1 MALAVSPL
9 AYQAIEGSII
19 GGNVVAIMNQ
29 YSKRI
34 ELMTDMY
41 LLGQAKTTN
50 PLVDVAGIPVNVIT
64 QEQYIYQ
71 ADITTNP
78 IESGAKLTDHVIINP
93 LKVSINFEVVNFPD
107 MDQKYVFGLFETMF
121 KNRQTTTLLTR
132 HKQLENMIM
141 TGFQPTNSLPNWGG
155 FRARAEFQQIGLVT
169 VQTAKISRKDASPN
183 GASKKNVEKTATD
196 STKKGEAKKT
206 PVPSGS
212 TASQLFK

>member
-1 MALAVSPL
+1 MALALSPL
-9 AYQAIEGSII
+9 AYQAIEASII
-19 GGNVVAIMNQ
+19 GGNVIAIMNQ

-107 MDQKYVFGLFETMF
+107 MDQKYVFGLLETMF

-155 FRARAEFQQIGLVT
+155 FRARAEFQQIGLVNIEA
-169 VQTAKISRKDASPN
+169 QKIKATKPNDAT
-183 GASKKNVEKTATD
+183 KKNVSKQAEKATNKGTPK
-196 STKKGEAKKT
+196 STPPKA
-206 PVPSGS
+206 S
-212 TASQLFK
+212 TAAQIRNLF

>member
-1 MALAVSPL
+1 MALAISPL

-107 MDQKYVFGLFETMF
+107 MDQKYVFGLLETMF
-121 KNRQTTTLLTR
+121 KNRQTTTLLTK

-155 FRARAEFQQIGLVT
+155 FRARAEFQQIGLVSIEA
-169 VQTAKISRKDASPN
+169 QKIKATKPNDAT
-183 GASKKNVEKTATD
+183 KKNVSKQAEKATNKGTPK
-196 STKKGEAKKT
+196 STPPKA
-206 PVPSGS
+206 S
-212 TASQLFK
+212 TAAQIRNLF

>member
-1 MALAVSPL
+1 MALALSPL

-19 GGNVVAIMNQ
+19 GGNVIAIMNQ

-50 PLVDVAGIPVNVIT
+50 PLVDVSGIPVNVIT

-78 IESGAKLTDHVIINP
+78 IESGAKLTDHVILNP

-107 MDQKYVFGLFETMF
+107 MDQKYVFGLLETMF
-121 KNRQTTTLLTR
+121 KNRQTTTLLTK

>member
-1 MALAVSPL
+1 MALALSPL
-9 AYQAIEGSII
+9 AYQSVEGSII
-19 GGNVVAIMNQ
+19 GGNIIAIMNQ

-107 MDQKYVFGLFETMF
+107 MDQKYVFGLLETMF

>member
-121 KNRQTTTLLTR
+121 KNRQTTTLLTK

>member
-1 MALAVSPL
+1 
-9 AYQAIEGSII
+9 
-19 GGNVVAIMNQ
+19 
-29 YSKRI
+29 
-34 ELMTDMY
+34 
-41 LLGQAKTTN
+41 
-50 PLVDVAGIPVNVIT
+50 
-64 QEQYIYQ
+64 
-71 ADITTNP
+71 
-78 IESGAKLTDHVIINP
+78 
-93 LKVSINFEVVNFPD
+93 
-107 MDQKYVFGLFETMF
+107 MDQKYVFGLLETMF

>member
-1 MALAVSPL
+1 MALALSPL

-107 MDQKYVFGLFETMF
+107 MDQKYVFGLLETMF
-121 KNRQTTTLLTR
+121 KNRQTTTLLTK

-212 TASQLFK
+212 TASRLFK

>member
-1 MALAVSPL
+1 MALALSPL
-9 AYQAIEGSII
+9 AYQAIEASII
-19 GGNVVAIMNQ
+19 GGNVIAIMNQ

-78 IESGAKLTDHVIINP
+78 IESGAKLTDHVILNP

-107 MDQKYVFGLFETMF
+107 MDQKYVFGLLETMF

>member
-1 MALAVSPL
+1 MALAVSPS

-107 MDQKYVFGLFETMF
+107 MDQKYVFGLLETMF
-121 KNRQTTTLLTR
+121 KNRQTTTLLTK

>member
-1 MALAVSPL
+1 MALAFSPIG
-9 AYQAIEGSII
+9 YQAIEAYMI
-19 GGNVVAIMNQ
+19 GGNVIAIMNQ

-107 MDQKYVFGLFETMF
+107 MDQKYVFGLLETML
-121 KNRQTTTLLTR
+121 KNRQTTTLLTK

-155 FRARAEFQQIGLVT
+155 FRARAEFQQIGLVSIEA
-169 VQTAKISRKDASPN
+169 QKIKATKPNDAT
-183 GASKKNVEKTATD
+183 KKNVSKQAEKATNKGTPK
-196 STKKGEAKKT
+196 STPPKA
-206 PVPSGS
+206 S
-212 TASQLFK
+212 TAAQIRNLF

>member
-1 MALAVSPL
+1 MALALSPL

-19 GGNVVAIMNQ
+19 GGNVIAIMNQ

-50 PLVDVAGIPVNVIT
+50 PLVDVAGIPVNVLT

-107 MDQKYVFGLFETMF
+107 MDQKYVFGLLETMF

>member
-1 MALAVSPL
+1 MALALSPL
-9 AYQAIEGSII
+9 AYQAIEASII
-19 GGNVVAIMNQ
+19 GGNVIAIMNQ

-107 MDQKYVFGLFETMF
+107 MDQKYVFGLLETMF

-183 GASKKNVEKTATD
+183 SASKKNVEKTATD

>member
-1 MALAVSPL
+1 MALALSPL

-121 KNRQTTTLLTR
+121 KNRQTTTLLTK

>member
-1 MALAVSPL
+1 MALALSPL

-107 MDQKYVFGLFETMF
+107 MDQKYVFGLLETMF
-121 KNRQTTTLLTR
+121 KNRQTTTLLTK

>member
-1 MALAVSPL
+1 MALALSPL
-9 AYQAIEGSII
+9 AYQAIEASII
-19 GGNVVAIMNQ
+19 GGNVIAIMNQ

-78 IESGAKLTDHVIINP
+78 IESGAKLTDHVILNP

-107 MDQKYVFGLFETMF
+107 MDQKYVFGLLETMF

-141 TGFQPTNSLPNWGG
+141 TGFQPTNSLPSWGG
-155 FRARAEFQQIGLVT
+155 FRARAEFQQIGLVNIEA
-169 VQTAKISRKDASPN
+169 QKIKATKPNDAT
-183 GASKKNVEKTATD
+183 KKNVSKQAEKATNKGAPK
-196 STKKGEAKKT
+196 STPPKA
-206 PVPSGS
+206 S
-212 TASQLFK
+212 TAAQIRNLF

>member
-1 MALAVSPL
+1 MALALSPL
-9 AYQAIEGSII
+9 AYQAIEASII
-19 GGNVVAIMNQ
+19 GGNVIAIMNQ

-41 LLGQAKTTN
+41 SLGQAKTTN

-78 IESGAKLTDHVIINP
+78 IESGAKLTDHVILNP

-107 MDQKYVFGLFETMF
+107 MDQKYVFGLLETMF

>member
-1 MALAVSPL
+1 MALAVSPS

-107 MDQKYVFGLFETMF
+107 MDQKYVFGLLETMF